1 MRFDWKPESKDR
13 YFRKAEAAVKAA
25 GFDDILRVDRDQFS
39 IVKGTVKVHFKPIS
53 RDGKTR
59 RWWEAK
65 RTIENMH
72 EVPPAKDQFGRK
84 HKSIFIHAFMILE
97 MEEQD
102 ERKHTDRNIRTLHKS
117 GTYCGTSCNGSHGCS
132 RSRIADTFV
141 CSANIMTHADR
152 RTKANEHEICNEK

>member
-1 MRFDWKPESKDR
+1 MRFDWKPESKER

-65 RTIENMH
+65 KSIAGMQEQSGGRDE
-72 EVPPAKDQFGRK
+72 FGRK
-84 HKSIFIHAFMILE
+84 KKTIFIHAYMVLE

-102 ERKHTDRNIRTLHKS
+102 R
-117 GTYCGTSCNGSHGCS
+117 
-132 RSRIADTFV
+132 
-141 CSANIMTHADR
+141 
-152 RTKANEHEICNEK
+152 

>member
-1 MRFDWKPESKDR
+1 MRFDWKPESKER

-39 IVKGTVKVHFKPIS
+39 VIKGTVKVHFKPIS

-65 RTIENMH
+65 KSIAGMQEKSGGRDE
-72 EVPPAKDQFGRK
+72 FGRK
-84 HKSIFIHAFMILE
+84 KKTIFIHAYMVLE

-102 ERKHTDRNIRTLHKS
+102 R
-117 GTYCGTSCNGSHGCS
+117 
-132 RSRIADTFV
+132 
-141 CSANIMTHADR
+141 
-152 RTKANEHEICNEK
+152 

>member
-65 RTIENMH
+65 KSITGMQEQSGGRDE
-72 EVPPAKDQFGRK
+72 FGRK
-84 HKSIFIHAFMILE
+84 KKTIFIHAYMVLE

-102 ERKHTDRNIRTLHKS
+102 R
-117 GTYCGTSCNGSHGCS
+117 
-132 RSRIADTFV
+132 
-141 CSANIMTHADR
+141 
-152 RTKANEHEICNEK
+152 

>member
-1 MRFDWKPESKDR
+1 MRFDRKPESKER

-25 GFDDILRVDRDQFS
+25 GFNDILRVDRDQFS
-39 IVKGTVKVHFKPIS
+39 VVKGTVKVHFKPIS

-102 ERKHTDRNIRTLHKS
+102 K
-117 GTYCGTSCNGSHGCS
+117 
-132 RSRIADTFV
+132 
-141 CSANIMTHADR
+141 
-152 RTKANEHEICNEK
+152 

>member
-1 MRFDWKPESKDR
+1 MTGNRN
-13 YFRKAEAAVKAA
+13 RKRGISEKRRQQSRQR

-39 IVKGTVKVHFKPIS
+39 VVKGTVKVHFKPIS

-72 EVPPAKDQFGRK
+72 EVPPAKDQFGKK

-102 ERKHTDRNIRTLHKS
+102 K
-117 GTYCGTSCNGSHGCS
+117 
-132 RSRIADTFV
+132 
-141 CSANIMTHADR
+141 
-152 RTKANEHEICNEK
+152 

>member
-1 MRFDWKPESKDR
+1 MSFDWRPESKDR

-39 IVKGTVKVHFKPIS
+39 VVKGTVKVHFKPIS

-65 RTIENMH
+65 KSITGMQEQSGGRDE
-72 EVPPAKDQFGRK
+72 FGRK

-102 ERKHTDRNIRTLHKS
+102 K
-117 GTYCGTSCNGSHGCS
+117 
-132 RSRIADTFV
+132 
-141 CSANIMTHADR
+141 
-152 RTKANEHEICNEK
+152 

>member
-1 MRFDWKPESKDR
+1 MRDIVQCQRTGAAGGKTGDDASGSDAESGDDDTDSREHRGQIQGVDWKPESKER

-39 IVKGTVKVHFKPIS
+39 VVKGTVKVHFKPIS

-72 EVPPAKDQFGRK
+72 EVPPAKDQFGKK

-102 ERKHTDRNIRTLHKS
+102 K
-117 GTYCGTSCNGSHGCS
+117 
-132 RSRIADTFV
+132 
-141 CSANIMTHADR
+141 
-152 RTKANEHEICNEK
+152 